1 MEHIETTAVLFCNFN
16 NLKYSVHKIYV
27 LLHFVCVC
35 VCGFFCPVE
44 QLITEYMIM
53 VATTTHQKAVLCQ
66 QDVFVIH
73 V

>member
-1 MEHIETTAVLFCNFN
+1 MYFYIL
-16 NLKYSVHKIYV
+16 
-27 LLHFVCVC
+27 CVC
-35 VCGFFCPVE
+35 VVFFCPVE